1 MCCGLARACAAVAAA
16 RLGRKAALVHNR
28 PVLGGKA
35 WLLFFC
41 GRHVPLLSTIWYT
54 LGKGQLPG
62 RHAIPNQTKAK
73 RVMRMARSLEGK
85 TAVVTGGSR
94 GLGRWI
100 SHALAVNGAAVAVN
114 YARSEADAL
123 ETVRLIAKDGGRTV
137 PVQADITSEDEVE
150 FLIDE
155 AVRLLGGPVDILV
168 NNATGPQPMYSIEA
182 STWDIYL
189 DQLNYFVKAPLLLTK
204 ACLPGMK
211 SKRSG
216 AIVNIGSEVVQ
227 LGSPNFS
234 SYVAAKSAMIGMTRS
249 WANELGPFGIRVNLV
264 APGFIPV
271 ERHEG
276 MNPEDLDRYSR
287 NVPLRHMGEPYDVA
301 AAVAFLASDEAKF
314 ITGQCLSV
322 NGGNTF
328 GI

>member
-1 MCCGLARACAAVAAA
+1 MGLVI
-16 RLGRKAALVHNR
+16 RL
-28 PVLGGKA
+28 
-35 WLLFFC
+35 
-41 GRHVPLLSTIWYT
+41 T
-54 LGKGQLPG
+54 
-62 RHAIPNQTKAK
+62 
-73 RVMRMARSLEGK
+73 RSLEGK
-85 TAVVTGGSR
+85 VAVVTGGSR

-100 SHALAVNGAAVAVN
+100 SYALAVEGASVAVN
-114 YARSEADAL
+114 FAHSEEDAL
-123 ETVRLIAKDGGRTV
+123 ETVKLIGKASGRAV
-137 PVQADITSEDEVE
+137 PVQADVTNEDEVE

-155 AVRLLGGPVDILV
+155 AVRLLGGTVDILV

-189 DQLNYFVKAPLLLTK
+189 DQLDFFVKAPLLLTK
-204 ACLPGMK
+204 ACLPAMK
-211 SKRSG
+211 SNRSG
-216 AIVNIGSEVVQ
+216 AIINIGSEVVQ
-227 LGSPNFS
+227 LGNPNFS
-234 SYVAAKSAMIGMTRS
+234 SYVTAKSAMIGMTRS

-276 MNPEDLDRYSR
+276 MSPDVFDRYSER
-287 NVPLRHMGEPYDVA
+287 VPLRHMGEPHDIA
-301 AAVAFLASDEAKF
+301 AAVVFLASDEAKF